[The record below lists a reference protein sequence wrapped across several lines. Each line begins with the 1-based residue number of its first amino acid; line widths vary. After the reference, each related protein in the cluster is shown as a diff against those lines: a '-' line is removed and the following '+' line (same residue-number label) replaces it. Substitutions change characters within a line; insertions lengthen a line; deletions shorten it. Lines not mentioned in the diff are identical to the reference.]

1 MEVYSTVNEI
11 KRVLKNKGSK
21 KVGFV
26 PTMGSLH
33 QGHLS
38 LVTRALRDND
48 IVVCSVFVNPAQ
60 FNNADDLRVYPR
72 NLPLDIN
79 LLQETGCNFLFA
91 PNIDEIYPNSDLES
105 RVDTDFGI
113 LTSVMEAKYR
123 PGHFDGVIKVVKRLF
138 EIIEPTNAYFGQKD
152 YQQLAIVKAL
162 VKQNKFNINILGCDI
177 VREKDGLAMSS
188 RNINLTSDERS
199 AASLIPEVLQKV
211 KEKISTIGLFETKKW
226 VFDCF
231 QNHMILKLE
240 YFEIADSESL
250 EISTE
255 NIFES
260 KNLRAFIV
268 VYAGKTRL
276 IDNVDLN

>member
-1 MEVYSTVNEI
+1 MNIKTALDNYLGKSVRFSEQDNGNGTKEV
-11 KRVLKNKGSK
+11 
-21 KVGFV
+21 
-26 PTMGSLH
+26 
-33 QGHLS
+33 
-38 LVTRALRDND
+38 
-48 IVVCSVFVNPAQ
+48 C
-60 FNNADDLRVYPR
+60 DL
-72 NLPLDIN
+72 D
-79 LLQETGCNFLFA
+79 TGEC
-91 PNIDEIYPNSDLES
+91 Y
-105 RVDTDFGI
+105 V
-113 LTSVMEAKYR
+113 
-123 PGHFDGVIKVVKRLF
+123 
-138 EIIEPTNAYFGQKD
+138 
-152 YQQLAIVKAL
+152 
-162 VKQNKFNINILGCDI
+162 

-188 RNINLTSDERS
+188 RNVNLTSDERS

-226 VFDCF
+226 VFNCF